1 MSKIIEIPANLQTDF
16 LIESRADSMPDIR
29 REGNIAIYPA
39 FIREE
44 TITDEDGS
52 TRTGYRYFL
61 VEVPY
66 TGQNLTDEAAFVHAS
81 YAAIRKYFYGDFS
94 VQNEQML
101 KGTFAAH
108 QYAVRLAFPKS
119 ATEVIEAVERF
130 DAIKLE
136 FWNAVDAAC
145 VLMGCTRADL
155 PEHFTAEQM
164 LAFATTHGMSAD
176 KIAEYTQI
184 FSVVSLNLLHN
195 GRNWDE
201 LYE

>member
-1 MSKIIEIPANLQTDF
+1 MLTNIPANLQTDF
-16 LIESRADSMPDIR
+16 LIETHCDSMPELR
-29 REGNIAIYPA
+29 REGATVTYPA

-44 TITDEDGS
+44 TITDAGGT
-52 TRTGYRYFL
+52 TRTGYRCFL
-61 VEVPY
+61 VDVPF
-66 TGQNLTDEAAFVHAS
+66 TGQNLANEDEFIHAS
-81 YAAIRKYFYGDFS
+81 YASIRKHFYGDYS

-119 ATEVIEAVERF
+119 ADEVIEAVERF
-130 DAIKLE
+130 NAIKTE
-136 FWNAVDAAC
+136 FWHAVDAAC
-145 VLMGCTRADL
+145 ALMGCTRADL
-155 PEHFTAEQM
+155 PERFTAEQM
-164 LAFATTHGMSAD
+164 LAFATAHGMPNER
-176 KIAEYTQI
+176 IAEYAQI

>member
-1 MSKIIEIPANLQTDF
+1 MLELTEIPKNLQTDF
-16 LIESRADSMPDIR
+16 LPESHCDVMPKIR
-29 REGNIAIYPA
+29 REGANVVYPA

-44 TITDEDGS
+44 TITDAENE
-52 TRTGYRYFL
+52 TRTGYRCFL
-61 VEVPY
+61 VDVPF
-66 TGQNLTDEAAFVHAS
+66 TGQNLTDESEFVHAS

-108 QYAVRLAFPKS
+108 QYAVRVAFPKS

-130 DAIKLE
+130 NAIKVE
-136 FWNAVDAAC
+136 FWTAVDAAC
-145 VLMGCTRADL
+145 ALMGCTRSDL
-155 PEHFTAEQM
+155 PDHFTAEQM
-164 LAFATTHGMSAD
+164 LAFATTHGMTAD
-176 KIAEYTQI
+176 KIAEYTQV
-184 FSVVSLNLLHN
+184 FSMVSLNLLHN

>member
-1 MSKIIEIPANLQTDF
+1 MLELTEIPKNLQTDF
-16 LIESRADSMPDIR
+16 LTETHCDVMPEIR
-29 REGNIAIYPA
+29 REGANVIYPA
-39 FIREE
+39 FVREE
-44 TITDEDGS
+44 TITGEDDS
-52 TRTGYRYFL
+52 TRTGYRFFR

-66 TGQNLTDEAAFVHAS
+66 TGQNLTDEAAFVYAS
-81 YAAIRKYFYGDFS
+81 YAAIRKHFYGDFS

-108 QYAVRLAFPKS
+108 QYAVRVAFPKS

-130 DAIKLE
+130 NAIKIE

-145 VLMGCTRADL
+145 ALMGCTRSDL

-176 KIAEYTQI
+176 KIAEYAQI
-184 FSVVSLNLLHN
+184 SSVVSLNLLHN

>member
-1 MSKIIEIPANLQTDF
+1 MLTNIPANLKTDF
-16 LIESRADSMPDIR
+16 LTESRSDTLPGIR
-29 REGNIAIYPA
+29 REGAIVVYPA

-52 TRTGYRYFL
+52 TRTGYRYFN

-66 TGQNLTDEAAFVHAS
+66 TGQNLTDEAAFVYAS
-81 YAAIRKYFYGDFS
+81 YATIRKHFYGDFS

-108 QYAVRLAFPKS
+108 QYAVRQAFPKS

-130 DAIKLE
+130 NAIKIE

-145 VLMGCTRADL
+145 ALMECTRADL

-164 LAFATTHGMSAD
+164 LAFATTHGMTAD
-176 KIAEYTQI
+176 KIAEYAQI